1 MNTFVYDGTFEGL
14 LCAFCAALETKQAS
28 PIFETESL
36 GQSGWLLESQY
47 VPTDSETARALY
59 EQVRLCSGRES
70 LRCLVYSFLSET
82 AGIES
87 SQYEFVRLTLTQRRS
102 VVEWHHNPAVAEV
115 RTWAE
120 KVSRETHKLTGLLRF
135 ARLCDD
141 SLYAAYE
148 PDHNVTML
156 LARHFRERL
165 ADERWV
171 IHDKRRDLAVAWDG
185 LQLRPV
191 VDMPSSVDPLL
202 AEDELAYQRL
212 WQMFTETIAI
222 KERINPRLQRQFMPQ
237 RYWSY
242 LPEKTAV

>member
-14 LCAFCAALETKQAS
+14 LCAFQAALGTGETR
-28 PIFETESL
+28 PVFEPESS
-36 GQSGWLLESQY
+36 GQSGWLLEAQS
-47 VPTDSETARALY
+47 VPTGSETARALY
-59 EQVRLCSGRES
+59 EEIRLRGGRES
-70 LRCLVYSFLSET
+70 LRCLVYSFLSE
-82 AGIES
+82 ASGIEPF
-87 SQYEFVRLTLTQRRS
+87 QYEFVRLTLAQRRS
-102 VVEWHHNPAVAEV
+102 IVEWRHNPAVAEV
-115 RTWAE
+115 CVWAE

-141 SLYAAYE
+141 SLYAAHE

-171 IHDKRRDLAVAWDG
+171 IHDKRRDRAVAWDG
-185 LQLRPV
+185 QQLRPV
-191 VDMPSSVDPLL
+191 VEMPSSVDPLL
-202 AEDELAYQRL
+202 ARDELAYQRL
-212 WQMFTETIAI
+212 WRMFTETIAI

-237 RYWSY
+237 RYWSH